1 MQRCAFKSLIA
12 SKTKLKGKYVR
23 HAEVTIIGTL
33 EHYEYWR
40 RKAKTS

>member
-23 HAEVTIIGTL
+23 HAEVTIIGSL

-40 RKAKTS
+40 RKVKTS